1 MSQHTNLVIFIGDV
15 GDAITKILPLNQ
27 TLSTLNLG
35 NNDFTGKL
43 IACFIDRPVTNTNL
57 VIFVGNIPTEIGQ
70 LTALTRLQLDDNK
83 LSGKIITTM
92 YQNSMENHV
101 NRHVTY

>member
-35 NNDFTGKL
+35 DNDFTGKL
-43 IACFIDRPVTNTNL
+43 IACFIDRRVTN
-57 VIFVGNIPTEIGQ
+57 
-70 LTALTRLQLDDNK
+70 
-83 LSGKIITTM
+83 
-92 YQNSMENHV
+92 Y
-101 NRHVTY
+101 